1 MIIFVQ
7 MTALQCSARKLKEH
21 ILEFGQG
28 QQRCYAS
35 LILFRKVKTH
45 ELSQIRVHFHQR
57 KIEITQ
63 VFCGYVIQEVEFKL
77 MQAMDTSINRHNHIQ
92 FHHEF
97 QLC

>member
-1 MIIFVQ
+1 